1 VFFTERASLAT
12 IQKWAVQLG
21 RSHAPYPQIL
31 LQRTL
36 PDNSRYAVV
45 VVDVAKF
52 MACVRNGNQLRI
64 PEIQLWSEEKRE
76 GLCSHLD
83 PSGVGV
89 PVMPRASIE
98 EVQVKRWFGLRTP
111 SIYAVVSFTNGR
123 HRSAYME
130 FAGATQ
136 MPVEVLTDQVDL
148 FVMHCT

>member
-1 VFFTERASLAT
+1 MAST
-12 IQKWAVQLG
+12 PQQWTVQLAQT
-21 RSHAPYPQIL
+21 HAPYSQIF

-36 PDNSRYAVV
+36 PNHSWYSVV

-64 PEIQLWSEEKRE
+64 PDIQLWSDEKRE

-83 PSGVGV
+83 PGGVGV
-89 PVMPRASIE
+89 PVMPRSSIE
-98 EVQVKRWFGLRTP
+98 EVQVKRWFGLMPPR
-111 SIYAVVSFTNGR
+111 IHAVVSFTNGR

-130 FAGATQ
+130 FAGAKQ

-148 FVMHCT
+148 FVKYCT

>member
-1 VFFTERASLAT
+1 MAT
-12 IQKWAVQLG
+12 TKQWTVQLAQT
-21 RSHAPYPQIL
+21 HAPYSQIF

-36 PDNSRYAVV
+36 PDHSWYSVV

-64 PEIQLWSEEKRE
+64 PDIQLWSDEKRE

-83 PSGVGV
+83 PGGVGV
-89 PVMPRASIE
+89 PVMPRSSIE
-98 EVQVKRWFGLRTP
+98 EVQVKRWFGLMPP
-111 SIYAVVSFTNGR
+111 SIHAVVSFTNGR

-130 FAGATQ
+130 FAGAKK

-148 FVMHCT
+148 FVRHGRVRIFV